1 MEKRIRKFGERIMT
15 RKDYIEI
22 AKVLNNNL
30 TDTNYA
36 MIEKLTKDFS
46 TILKND
52 NPNFD
57 ETRFENAVMK

>member
-1 MEKRIRKFGERIMT
+1 MDNRIRKFGEIKMT

-30 TDTNYA
+30 TDTNYLL
-36 MIEKLTKDFS
+36 IEKLTKDFS
-46 TILKND
+46 IILKND

-57 ETRFENAVMK
+57 VTRFENAVMK

>member
-1 MEKRIRKFGERIMT
+1 MEIRIRKFGEIKMT

-30 TDTNYA
+30 TDTNYLL
-36 MIEKLTKDFS
+36 IEKLTKDFS

-57 ETRFENAVMK
+57 ATRFENAVMK

>member
-1 MEKRIRKFGERIMT
+1 MMT

-30 TDTNYA
+30 TDSSYTV
-36 MIEKLTKDFS
+36 IEKLTKDFS
-46 TILKND
+46 ALLKAD

-57 ETRFENAVMK
+57 QKRFENSVMKGN

>member
-1 MEKRIRKFGERIMT
+1 MT

-30 TDTNYA
+30 TDTNYLL
-36 MIEKLTKDFS
+36 IEKLTKDFS
-46 TILKND
+46 AILKAD

-57 ETRFENAVMK
+57 ATRFENAVMK

>member
-1 MEKRIRKFGERIMT
+1 MT

-30 TDTNYA
+30 TDSSYTV
-36 MIEKLTKDFS
+36 IEKLTKDFS
-46 TILKND
+46 ALLKAD

-57 ETRFENAVMK
+57 QERFENSVMKGN